1 MEVKVK
7 LKSDEVEGMIV
18 VCQIYIDHL
27 NKQKEDDTIK
37 LVKSILTSCSNK
49 FEHAK
54 EKSKKRKFFNLV

>member
-7 LKSDEVEGMIV
+7 LKSDEVEGMII
-18 VCQIYIDHL
+18 VCQTYIEHL

-37 LVKSILTSCSNK
+37 LVRSILTSCSNK
-49 FEHAK
+49 FEQAK

>member
-7 LKSDEVEGMIV
+7 LKSDEVEGMII
-18 VCQIYIDHL
+18 VCRTYIDHL
-27 NKQKEDDTIK
+27 NKQEEDDTIK

-49 FEHAK
+49 FERAS